1 MILKRKAAA
10 CLAAVL
16 LLSLMGCGQA
26 APPPSSGDAGE
37 DHPQGTRV
45 AASHEYA
52 AISLTVPEGWA
63 YETEEGGA
71 DPPCA
76 IRFWPEDAPE
86 CSVTLAAYEEAVGLC
101 GTGVTIEERNWDS
114 GQQATAYS
122 ETFSGEDTCWYFLV
136 YQDTPGFYAAEYMDS
151 AAWWDT
157 WGAQA
162 EEILSTAQLGG
173 DAVRKSEAIAAA
185 REASG
190 AQQEKVCADFDM
202 TSGIWSVSFYIGDSR
217 LKVHQ
222 AVTLNS
228 RGEIMEP

>member
-10 CLAAVL
+10 CLAAAL
-16 LLSLMGCGQA
+16 LLSLMGCGQTV
-26 APPPSSGDAGE
+26 PPSSGDAGE
-37 DHPQGTRV
+37 DRPQGTRV
-45 AASHEYA
+45 EASHEYA

-71 DPPCA
+71 DHPCA

-190 AQQEKVCADFDM
+190 AQQEEVCADFDM

-222 AVTLNS
+222 TVTLNS